1 MLSAL
6 LHVVSALL
14 EKIVLNRWNKWEDS
28 RITKEQEAHEYEKS
42 VVIAKTVG
50 IAGAVFF
57 TVLLGFGILGLV
69 IWADDRT
76 DWDSFASGIL
86 FLLLSLLGVY
96 FILMRRNYRIFYTD
110 SFLEK
115 HSTFGKKRVFA
126 YGQISEKFVKEDK
139 YIRWSSL
146 PETSGFITPK
156 NILVRMA
163 SLIFCIRK
171 FFEKRD

>member
-14 EKIVLNRWNKWEDS
+14 GKIVLNRWNKWDDS

-76 DWDSFASGIL
+76 D
-86 FLLLSLLGVY
+86 
-96 FILMRRNYRIFYTD
+96 
-110 SFLEK
+110 
-115 HSTFGKKRVFA
+115 
-126 YGQISEKFVKEDK
+126 
-139 YIRWSSL
+139 
-146 PETSGFITPK
+146 
-156 NILVRMA
+156 
-163 SLIFCIRK
+163 
-171 FFEKRD
+171 